1 MTTRQSSHFSLNKCS
16 DAIVSLAL
24 ATLIAGIVIAAC
36 RWTTHVMSFDRAEL
50 DGIAFLAGIYW
61 ILSVVGYFVPRAAK
75 SLRARGGAA
84 AADRVGIRTRQAQR
98 QRAYGNRPAPTTGKL
113 APAGAAH

>member
-1 MTTRQSSHFSLNKCS
+1 MSADKSRLFSLYRGS

-61 ILSVVGYFVPRAAK
+61 SLSVVGYFVPRAAK
-75 SLRARGGAA
+75 PSRSRIESVRYAQPKRATARSVRAA
-84 AADRVGIRTRQAQR
+84 MIEA
-98 QRAYGNRPAPTTGKL
+98 
-113 APAGAAH
+113 